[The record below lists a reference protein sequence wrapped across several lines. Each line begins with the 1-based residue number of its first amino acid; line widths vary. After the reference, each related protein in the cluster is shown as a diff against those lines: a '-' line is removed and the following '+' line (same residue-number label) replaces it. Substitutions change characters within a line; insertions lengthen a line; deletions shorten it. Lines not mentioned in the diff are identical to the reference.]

1 MGAVFAAQRRKQAL
15 RAKPGVF
22 AAKKFGMP
30 GSLDIAWFPASGP
43 GKEKDRQDE
52 KPSCLSEWLRGRDL
66 NPRPPGY
73 EGSTWPL
80 AICDDVP

>member
-1 MGAVFAAQRRKQAL
+1 MGVLFEAQGSGQTL

-22 AAKKFGMP
+22 AIKKFWMP
-30 GSLDIAWFPASGP
+30 ESLDIARFPAP
-43 GKEKDRQDE
+43 WLGKEKDRQDE

-73 EGSTWPL
+73 EF
-80 AICDDVP
+80 